1 MSHTILIVDD
11 EQPIRISLMGIL
23 EDEDYRVLE
32 AESGEKAMEVL
43 SREPVSAVLLDIWM
57 EGIDGIE
64 TLRRI
69 KAMSTDEGINQDI
82 PVIMMSGHGT
92 IDTAVSA
99 TKEGAYD
106 FLEKPLSLDR
116 VLLLLERAIR
126 ECALVRENRDLK
138 ARMKTVYPL
147 LGESRAAL
155 SLKDL
160 IQRVAPTDGWVLI
173 MGENG
178 AGKEV
183 AARQIHAQSLRNQD
197 PFIPL
202 NSAAIAEERIEIEL
216 FGQEDGRVENPSA
229 ANIRPGRFEQAN
241 GGTLFLDA
249 IGDMSLRTQSKILQV
264 LQEQRFYR
272 VGGRHP
278 IDVNVRVITASN
290 KNLEVEVA
298 EGRFREDLYYR
309 LNVVPLFI
317 PPLRERLED
326 IPLLVAHFMQLQRE
340 NLHRDRVFSD
350 AAFRSLMGYHWPGNV
365 RELKNLVERLMI
377 MAPGSIIEPEDL
389 PDFIHKRS
397 VSPASTPWD
406 SLLDIGTLREARLG
420 FERIYLKTHL
430 ERNENNISRTAEAIG
445 MERSALHRKFKTIGL
460 G

>member
-11 EQPIRISLMGIL
+11 EQSIRISLTGIL
-23 EDEDYRVLE
+23 EDENYRVVT
-32 AESGEKAMEVL
+32 AESGEKALEIL
-43 SREPVSAVLLDIWM
+43 GYETVSAVLLDIWM

-69 KAMSTDEGINQDI
+69 KGMAMEGGTGI

-116 VLLLLERAIR
+116 VLLLLDRALKSW
-126 ECALVRENRDLK
+126 ELDRENRDLK
-138 ARMKTVYPL
+138 ARIKSIPPL
-147 LGESRAAL
+147 LGESKGAVAL
-155 SLKDL
+155 RDQIARL
-160 IQRVAPTDGWVLI
+160 APTDGWVLI
-173 MGENG
+173 TGENG
-178 AGKEV
+178 TGKEV
-183 AARQIHAQSLRNQD
+183 AARQIHAQSLRAGG

-202 NSAAIAEERIEIEL
+202 NSAAIPEERIEIEL
-216 FGQEDGRVENPSA
+216 FGLEENRVGHSPVVH
-229 ANIRPGRFEQAN
+229 PGRFEQAN

-249 IGDMSLRTQSKILQV
+249 IGDMSLRTQSKLLRV

-272 VGGRHP
+272 VGGHNP
-278 IDVNVRVITASN
+278 IDVNVRVVTAAN
-290 KNLEVEVA
+290 KHLDSEIS
-298 EGRFREDLYYR
+298 EGLFRQDLYYR
-309 LNVVPLFI
+309 LNVIPLFI
-317 PPLRERLED
+317 PPLRERLDD
-326 IPLLVAHFMQLQRE
+326 IPELVAYFIQQQRE
-340 NLHRDRVFSD
+340 SLPQERSFSQT
-350 AAFRSLMGYHWPGNV
+350 SLKCLRGYHWPGNV

-377 MAPGSIIEPEDL
+377 MAPASIIEPEDL
-389 PDFIHKRS
+389 PEFIHKRT

-406 SLLDIGTLREARLG
+406 ALLDIGTLREARQG

-445 MERSALHRKFKTIGL
+445 MERSALHRKFKNIGMD
-460 G
+460 

>member
-11 EQPIRISLMGIL
+11 EQSIRVSLTGIL
-23 EDEDYRVLE
+23 EDENYRVLT
-32 AESGEKAMEVL
+32 AESGEKALEIL
-43 SREPVSAVLLDIWM
+43 ENESVSAVLLDIWM

-69 KAMSTDEGINQDI
+69 KAMASGSGNSGI

-116 VLLLLERAIR
+116 VLLLLDRALKSW
-126 ECALVRENRDLK
+126 ELDRENRELR
-138 ARMKTVYPL
+138 ARVKSVPPL
-147 LGESRAAL
+147 LGESKGAVAL
-155 SLKDL
+155 RDQIARL
-160 IQRVAPTDGWVLI
+160 APTDGWVLI
-173 MGENG
+173 TGENG
-178 AGKEV
+178 TGKEV
-183 AARQIHAQSLRNQD
+183 AARQIHAQSLRARG

-202 NSAAIAEERIEIEL
+202 NSAAIPEERIEIEL
-216 FGQEDGRVENPSA
+216 FGQEENRVGHPPVVH
-229 ANIRPGRFEQAN
+229 PGRFEQAH

-249 IGDMSLRTQSKILQV
+249 IGDMSLRTQSKILRV

-272 VGGRHP
+272 VGGHSP
-278 IDVNVRVITASN
+278 VDVNVRVVTAAN
-290 KNLEVEVA
+290 KYLDSEIA
-298 EGRFREDLYYR
+298 EGRFRQDLYYR
-309 LNVVPLFI
+309 LNVIPLFI
-317 PPLRERLED
+317 PPLRERLDD
-326 IPLLVAHFMQLQRE
+326 IPLLVSYFIQQQRE
-340 NLHRDRVFSD
+340 SLPQERSFSQT
-350 AAFRSLMGYHWPGNV
+350 SLKCLRGYHWPGNV

-377 MAPGSIIEPEDL
+377 MAPASIIEPEDL
-389 PDFIHKRS
+389 PEFIHKRS

-406 SLLDIGTLREARLG
+406 ALLDIGTLREARQG

-445 MERSALHRKFKTIGL
+445 MERSALHRKFKNIGMD
-460 G
+460 